1 MAAVIQFPVIRR
13 LEVHGYEL
21 FRTDKTDGISHDFD
35 RGIHAIVGINGLGKT
50 TLLNILYRAL
60 MGPFDQ
66 SKRDDAGLL
75 SSKHQVTNW
84 RTKKFFRDRVSDG
97 AVDATVEIDVTFG
110 ESVVTV
116 CRRLTDL
123 SVVHLA
129 LDGDE
134 LDASQKRYE
143 EVVLN
148 LSGAASYFDFYAIL
162 RYLVFYLEDRIEL
175 IWDRRS
181 QFDMMRVLLFD
192 TAAARSASKAYDEA
206 QSADS
211 EFRTLRAVV
220 NGERE
225 NLRQLEYA
233 AGMTQAS
240 EYRMLQLA
248 LAGANQKD
256 AEQAEV
262 LEEVR
267 KSIETVRLAREKSLI
282 DLQEARSAV
291 ELEEQA
297 HYSHLFPTLGDTAQY
312 VFLNLLGGGSCF
324 VCGNES
330 EQAAEY
336 LREKLDQHRCPICD
350 STEERQERVIPT
362 STFSRERL
370 RRRKLEV
377 DKLKAAV
384 TVATD
389 EIDRLGSEFEQL
401 LDRREEDRESRQR
414 IREELAKFGPLEQPD
429 EAALENVRASISAGE
444 KAMAEAQALQASA
457 EGRYGRIMTR
467 QRSRIEEVIEDIR
480 KRFKAFAA
488 LVLAEHCELSVQ
500 IDRRSIG
507 QEGTKFDFPYF
518 EVMMTS
524 GVFANSPSV
533 RADADAVSESQREF
547 LDIAFRV
554 ALIGAV
560 TQGKADS
567 MLVFE
572 TPESSLDSLFVSKAG
587 EAFRTYA
594 EDPKR
599 KNVLI
604 ASTNLNNEEMLSALM
619 GTLVAP
625 KVEKTAASHV
635 RLGRKHAPAA
645 KPVPAI
651 PKAKRLGRIIN
662 LLTLAAP
669 NAALRQYRAHYRR
682 LLNQAIGR

>member
-1 MAAVIQFPVIRR
+1 MIHFPVIRR
-13 LEVHGYEL
+13 LEVRGYEL
-21 FRTDKTDGISHDFD
+21 FQTEKTDGISHDFE
-35 RGIHAIVGINGLGKT
+35 RGVHAIVGINGLGKT
-50 TLLNILYRAL
+50 TLLNMLYRAL
-60 MGPFDQ
+60 IGPFDQ
-66 SKRDDAGLL
+66 NKRDDAGLL
-75 SSKHQVTNW
+75 SSKHQVSNW
-84 RTKKFFRDRVSDG
+84 RTKRFFRDRVSDG
-97 AVDATVEIDVTFG
+97 AVDATVEVDVAFG
-110 ESVVTV
+110 DSLVTV
-116 CRRLTDL
+116 RRRLTDL

-129 LDGDE
+129 VNGED
-134 LDASQKRYE
+134 LDASQEQYE
-143 EVVLN
+143 VTVLE

-192 TAAARSASKAYDEA
+192 SNAARAASTAYDEA

-211 EFRTLRAVV
+211 EYRTLRAVV
-220 NGERE
+220 NNERA
-225 NLRQLEYA
+225 NLLELEKA

-256 AEQAEV
+256 AEQAEAI
-262 LEEVR
+262 EDVR
-267 KSIETVRLAREKSLI
+267 RSIETTRLAREKSLL

-297 HYSHLFPTLGDTAQY
+297 HYSHLFPSLGDTAQH

-330 EQAAEY
+330 DDAADY
-336 LREKLDQHRCPICD
+336 LRLKLEQQRCPICD
-350 STEERQERVIPT
+350 STEEQQEKIVPA

-370 RRRKLEV
+370 RRLKIQV
-377 DKLKAAV
+377 DKYKTAV
-384 TVATD
+384 STGTD
-389 EIDRLGSEFEQL
+389 EIERLETEFEQL
-401 LDRREEDRESRQR
+401 LDRREDDRESRQR
-414 IREELAKFGPLEQPD
+414 IRDELAKFGPLELPD
-429 EAALENVRASISAGE
+429 ETTLENARASIAAGE
-444 KAMAEAQALQASA
+444 KAMAEAQAAQASA
-457 EGRYGRIMTR
+457 ESRYGRIMRR
-467 QRSRIEEVIEDIR
+467 QRSKIEEVTTDIK
-480 KRFKAFAA
+480 KRFRAFSSM
-488 LVLAEHCELSVQ
+488 VLAETCELSVEV
-500 IDRRSIG
+500 DRRSIG

-524 GVFANSPSV
+524 GVFHNSPSA
-533 RADADAVSESQREF
+533 RADSDSVSESQREF
-547 LDIAFRV
+547 LDIAFRI

-560 TQGKADS
+560 TQGKTDS

-587 EAFRTYA
+587 EAFRVYA

-625 KVEKTAASHV
+625 KIEKTAASQA
-635 RLGRKHAPAA
+635 RLGRKRVAEPT
-645 KPVPAI
+645 PVRAI
-651 PKAKRLGRIIN
+651 PKAQRPSRIIN
-662 LLTLAAP
+662 LLALAAP

-682 LLNQAIGR
+682 LFNQAIGR